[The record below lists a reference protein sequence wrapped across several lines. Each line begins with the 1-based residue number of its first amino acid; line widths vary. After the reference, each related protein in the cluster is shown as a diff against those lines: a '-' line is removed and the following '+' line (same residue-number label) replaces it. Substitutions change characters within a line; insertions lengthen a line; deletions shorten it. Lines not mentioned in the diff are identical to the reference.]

1 MTSSSGTAVC
11 AVTPPSTWAAPDFAA
26 NAANA
31 LALRARLEALAGT
44 GIMRTAEQGTSTAL
58 LSELNA
64 VLNAETPSLASVVT
78 PAFLPVIT
86 DSFEEFAEVAA
97 AGPVASLI
105 DGGGQWAPGA
115 AGGIT
120 GGTGA
125 RGINEGGIEVRQIV
139 HKGLFTGGAFYSEAV
154 RLTTGTIN
162 EATIDSIAALWGG
175 NPTLDPA
182 GSKVHSAN
190 YSFGMGY
197 HARIV
202 TSLIAAKAYAA
213 DGACN
218 AERDAAI
225 VTLFRDWELSMFAR
239 ALFYAN
245 GAIVKAQSAVYLDK
259 VAALHELA
267 EGLGLVWG
275 YHGVTTPNAGPLSG
289 GARVSTDAVIES
301 LLTTLKVNRTDLGA
315 SNLGDYVEAGS
326 TIQAD
331 SAAAEEIVRAA
342 FGLQS
347 GDFAAIRTPT
357 PG

>member
-1 MTSSSGTAVC
+1 M
-11 AVTPPSTWAAPDFAA
+11 TPPSTWAAPDFAA

-175 NPTLDPA
+175 NPTLDVDDTDGIGPETITVTEALA
-182 GSKVHSAN
+182 GRYTVGVHVFGGSSGVGVKCNVKVFINS
-190 YSFGMGY
+190 
-197 HARIV
+197 
-202 TSLIAAKAYAA
+202 SLRAEYEKTLPNNRDFWTVA
-213 DGACN
+213 D
-218 AERDAAI
+218 I
-225 VTLFRDWELSMFAR
+225 MVPS
-239 ALFYAN
+239 
-245 GAIVKAQSAVYLDK
+245 S
-259 VAALHELA
+259 
-267 EGLGLVWG
+267 LVNEVDT
-275 YHGVTTPNAGPLSG
+275 VTTLP
-289 GARVSTDAVIES
+289 
-301 LLTTLKVNRTDLGA
+301 
-315 SNLGDYVEAGS
+315 
-326 TIQAD
+326 
-331 SAAAEEIVRAA
+331 
-342 FGLQS
+342 
-347 GDFAAIRTPT
+347 
-357 PG
+357 